1 MSDIHQQIAQQFPS
15 DPIDHGQVGRLIM
28 KAFPNAQSKRIG
40 EEKTF
45 IVGIELCA
53 TLQPTSESPEALL
66 QVEKARSEQLSL
78 QVQMLEARV
87 RELEQRP
94 LQHTYNPLLKQ
105 VEAVFREGQNVLHG
119 PDTPTRFDNFSLAAV
134 TDELRTFAPDLFSLL
149 NRLAKSQRNEASE
162 EVTVEQRKV
171 VMSLC
176 TLLNARSQRVKGLQ
190 LLISFMLVARAT
202 SKQVSKTQI

>member
-1 MSDIHQQIAQQFPS
+1 
-15 DPIDHGQVGRLIM
+15 M

-149 NRLAKSQRNEASE
+149 NCLAKSQRNEASE